1 MTAGTRG
8 GMAKVTVELITIT
21 VELIRITVELIL
33 MTIEQNT
40 TES

>member
-1 MTAGTRG
+1 MTAGTTG
-8 GMAKVTVELITIT
+8 GVAKVTVELITIT
-21 VELIRITVELIL
+21 VEQMRIAVELIL